1 MTDYKQ
7 IADLVIKEG
16 DAILERKRRR
26 AIMVKRVSLSASGLC
41 AAVIVGLGVWHNN
54 NIKNAI
60 HHDDPSVITKISENT
75 TVANSSIINSV
86 TTQTETIT
94 NTTYTKK
101 TDKSTSASTIS
112 TISDSNSSSNNS
124 IMPGT
129 TYTSESQT
137 TLSSET
143 IATTYMS
150 NTVST
155 QNLSTI
161 TKNKLSSET
170 ITTTYMSNTV
180 STQNSSTITSN
191 TTQFTSPISINTNA
205 PEATTSIML
214 NSATTTTTSIVN
226 DINKEY
232 TYRLSF
238 SLADET
244 GMVIRDRDI
253 DAKVLQQ
260 KRKKISDDK
269 YEDDGEPVEIGT
281 WNTLKSFG
289 YSSQPITSAPFE
301 YKYIIVVDKLPPG
314 LLFYGKNSVWME
326 FTGFFNGFN
335 NRCKVNLQ
343 RAYIAGTPDEV
354 QGTFSLDVNILDYSS
369 KESIGNLECEIYE
382 KNTNKRISI
391 WNTSFIP
398 VYSINGLV
406 YEFERN
412 NKSEGSGKR
421 VYCIRINNLPENLK
435 IYNGEAREECILC
448 GMNPDEFEGDS
459 EIVKNIYTV
468 GST

>member
-1 MTDYKQ
+1 MREYDETTLKVAERVLKRSNE
-7 IADLVIKEG
+7 IVEKRKKRSAMIKK
-16 DAILERKRRR
+16 ISFS
-26 AIMVKRVSLSASGLC
+26 VSGMC
-41 AAVIVGLGVWHNN
+41 AAVIIGIGVWHNN

-60 HHDDPSVITKISENT
+60 HHDDPSVITEISQTTTTENPSSTAVNT
-75 TVANSSIINSV
+75 TKVEDITETTISV

-137 TLSSET
+137 TLSSDT
-143 IATTYMS
+143 D
-150 NTVST
+150 
-155 QNLSTI
+155 
-161 TKNKLSSET
+161 T

-180 STQNSSTITSN
+180 STQNSSTITTN
-191 TTQFTSPISINTNA
+191 TTQFTRPISINTNA

-232 TYRLSF
+232 TYRLFF

-269 YEDDGEPVEIGT
+269 YEDDGEPVVIGT

-289 YSSQPITSAPFE
+289 YSSQPITAAPFE

-326 FTGFFNGFN
+326 FTSFFNAYN
-335 NRCKVNLQ
+335 SCKVNLQ

-369 KESIGNLECEIYE
+369 KESIGNLECELYE
-382 KNTNKRISI
+382 KNTNKRITI
-391 WNTSFIP
+391 WNTSFNP

-459 EIVKNIYTV
+459 EIVKNIYIV
-468 GST
+468 EST